1 MLPSLTNHLADDILI
16 IGVKYMYTI
25 DEIKKKVA
33 PVAKKYNIQKV
44 YLFGSYAR
52 GEATEKSD
60 VDLLIEFTKL
70 KGLFALGGVYADLEE
85 NFENGVDVVSMRA
98 IDPQRDESFYKNV
111 MKDRILVYE

>member
-1 MLPSLTNHLADDILI
+1 
-16 IGVKYMYTI
+16 MYTI
-25 DEIKKKVA
+25 DEIKEKVS
-33 PVAKKYNIQKV
+33 PVAKKYNIEKV